1 MSKFVLTAQLQLQA
15 PNNVGQVVRQMQ
27 SQLSNVNVNV
37 QAKQLPKT
45 TANVNNLTKSLG
57 QANSAAYKLGKTF
70 TSSLKRF
77 AAFSVA
83 TRAVSLFTQGI
94 GGAIAEAANFE
105 RELIKVSQVTGKS
118 MSALKGLSDEI
129 TKLSTNLGVSSNELL
144 NVSRALSQAGFSAR
158 ETKTALE
165 ALAKSDL
172 APTFENMTKTA
183 EGAIAIF
190 NQFGQGARALEGQL
204 GAINAIAGKFAVE
217 AGDLISVVRRTG
229 GVFKAAGGDLN
240 ELLALFTSVRATTRE
255 SAESIATGLRTIFTR
270 IQRPSTLKYLD
281 SLGVKLTDVEGK
293 FVGPYEAIRRL
304 SEALSGL
311 EAGDLQFVKIA
322 EQLGGF
328 RQIGKVIPLLM
339 QFGVAQEAYNTAL
352 DGTTSLT
359 KDAQTAQGSLL
370 VQVQKLKEEWLALVR
385 GFTSSPGF
393 KILAQTAISLATA
406 LIKVADTLKNILPIM
421 LAIGSVKLF
430 SGFGGFMAGAKGAMG
445 AAVPKFASGGM
456 VPGSGNRDTVPALL
470 TPGEFVIR
478 KSSVKK
484 LGAQNLKDMNA
495 KGYAKGGKVSLKDE
509 TTGAFFLRAKGKK
522 ESKAKDFEAK
532 IPKESERTLVTNEAA
547 LRGMGQEVKT
557 KEDLSKAGVNNIID
571 GVLGEGKG
579 SVFHKSA
586 HLSGKDPSGNNR
598 KKLISG
604 DGAAWGSVENVDQI
618 LAEQKVDDKKRAKIL
633 EQVKTGKVLGVQPKV
648 RESGRMKALFLGG
661 AGSQTSKDLFDAT
674 KSAAT
679 KALKD
684 GTEDIA
690 NNKNISKLL
699 KPIGNVITPSKSN
712 LETAMAEISDPKGGA
727 SESVQ
732 GFLLEGITGALTG
745 ASIAGGQTR
754 FDFPD
759 VSQVQER
766 MKELYVDDFSKMK
779 AADAKRTLDDKSKT
793 SVWKKAYS
801 TLQQPG
807 NDWQNFWDVSKM
819 NKGGGVSDTVPAMLT
834 PGEFVINKKAA
845 QSIGSANL
853 DRMNKRGVQ
862 GFAKGG
868 PVGGVQ
874 RFNMGGGV
882 MGGGVAILAIL
893 PMLQQAFESLGQSS
907 DEVND
912 VFNALKDGIAAGIG
926 TYIGLTTI
934 LAMRKKKSQEAAN
947 AEANTTKTTVTFGQQ
962 LQSAGQWLT
971 SVFTGKPQAGG
982 GGQQQNVGLQA
993 ANRAV
998 AVQSGTKS
1006 AIEGTGG
1013 GQKQEVGSVGKF
1025 DIDSVTNMEIKS
1037 AQNVII
1043 HAQKVSEE
1051 GGGGGAAKGKDPML
1065 SKMKAAKDA
1074 KDPMLSRMKAAKD
1087 AQDPM
1092 LSKLPKGGAGAVGA
1106 IPPKPIDDVALEAVE
1121 GGLKADSDK
1130 RKEIQTEDDKKRADA
1145 AAKTEKINQEIEST
1159 RGARVK
1165 MAGDQAAAKVAATQA
1180 DPAAVGR
1187 QAAKQTMQ
1195 QGQQQADARFEASV
1209 NQADSKRFMLE
1220 GRQAG
1225 VTAAALQGGSEG
1237 GVNALRDAQLF
1248 DQNIGAIPLDA
1259 KRMNIKEGTYK
1270 DESGNVV
1277 GQMPEHVQKEM
1288 QQTRSDMK
1296 QGTLQSPEQQAEAKI
1311 NSEIQAAERQHSE
1324 DMVKAEKEAGE
1335 VGAKAGKDQ
1344 AKRNREEQDQAR
1356 ATAEESRHKDV
1367 DRAQENWRKQ
1377 GQIGVPT
1384 QAETDARKA
1393 AVGGPPPDGPDDD
1406 LDKFATKKLKEH
1418 QQQVAQQTATAGA
1431 PPPDEPPDDPK
1442 KGRMLKEEQKRIK
1455 QNAKGRQ
1462 ALHKADM
1469 KHRKKAARDIIA
1481 DAKARKN
1488 SGRKLNMAD
1497 KLVIK
1502 TAKFRARA
1510 MKNGNS
1516 LVKQAFRDTGR
1527 ALVSGG
1533 KKLAAGIGKM
1543 AKGLK
1548 NVGPA
1553 ALGAAQGLATAAKS
1567 YVDAKFDRALKAGD
1581 TTAARE
1587 MVESKMMADEVANRV
1602 GGASQGAMMGAMLG
1616 PMGMIAGAALGS
1628 FMPEIQAGIGG
1639 AVQGIMDDGFSFD
1652 SIVAGFGKGMAE
1664 MQEKRRQKVE
1674 AQIAQVDLENFNE
1687 SFNDNIKAIRAD
1699 EGVGGPGSGV
1709 SQLASGFQTAQK
1721 AIDAIEKVDPKAAKN
1736 AQKQLDKQAVD
1747 AATTVGSVVKSE
1759 AELEKRIQELGATL
1773 DVDVREKM
1781 MNAAKAAFA
1790 AAEAMRAV
1798 AAIKADILVVTSI
1811 FGAANLAVDNFVGSL
1826 KTGANTMDATVRTL
1840 QEAQKNIA
1848 LGKGG
1853 TDAIRAA
1860 RKEIF
1865 DRSGIDPDS
1874 AAGQAIGRQFDVME
1888 QAADFN
1894 ARLPDFLKNTKISK
1908 GDDLAKVKDD
1918 LVNNL
1923 TSGMGID
1930 EDSEI
1935 GKIIA
1940 GKVKNLTDEQIQAIQ
1955 DGKTDLS
1962 TVLGDMGTEVAG
1974 LAEGAL
1980 KAAQALQKHEA
1991 TMIKLT
1997 QQRIK
2002 QEQALV
2008 AAQQKAIDL
2017 QIEAAKIAEKAGGQA
2032 LSREAKRR
2040 AALDRVSLAT
2050 SAAGVGGLGS
2060 ATGAGIRAMSGRIT
2074 QAFGMQEF
2082 RSQLPGAFGGAAGLD
2097 ADKRQALQ
2105 KANQALIKTTK
2116 DLIAIE
2122 QDELRIIKEKNRLEQ
2137 QSLDKLLGGDIQG
2150 FLDSQAAAAATS
2162 ALATGS
2168 QSLINMFGATE
2179 LAGAFKNIQQQ
2190 QKAGVQTLGGVDIR
2204 TVAQAGAV
2212 AALGARGVNDPRSAA
2227 VLAGTTQAENE
2238 ANRRI
2243 RDLAGG
2249 LSAIGE
2255 NAATMAEMQ
2264 VDTANINIK
2273 NAQMQFDAS
2282 IQDAAGRFSR
2292 GGPVYAST
2300 GMFIP
2305 RGTDTVPAMLT
2316 PGEFVINRAAVNR
2329 GNNLQILKA
2338 INSGASAGAAQAMS
2352 SGGQVGYYQ
2361 NGGQVTNGLSM
2372 DLITKLSES
2381 LRTFNTNLADN
2392 ITKLQNT
2399 KFQIRLDTTNVNV
2412 NINSGGFLR
2421 RLKSEVKDE
2430 LLKDVG
2436 NKIRN
2441 LKVNNDGR
2449 LEDAPGVVQ

>member
-105 RELIKVSQVTGKS
+105 RELIKVAQVTGKS

-421 LAIGSVKLF
+421 MAIGSVKLF

-484 LGAQNLKDMNA
+484 LGAQNLKNMNA
-495 KGYAKGGKVSLKDE
+495 KGYASGGPVVTLNDNALGGFFLRPQGGTDRDGKLNPKTATGIMSNPDAIKRLRRKAGVPQPELKKTKESALGALSPPDAHKKFGGKLNVKGVSEDTPIIKDGEVNSTLVKHYAVSTGQSETDARKSIQDDISGLNIKPAAVAEKIKVGVEGNVKGLILGQGDSE
-509 TTGAFFLRAKGKK
+509 TTGAIESLVKQNSSDGLRTAITDTMNSDLLKKVTKKSDQIHIDKDKAKKALEKNLLAKG
-522 ESKAKDFEAK
+522 SDAVA
-532 IPKESERTLVTNEAA
+532 T
-547 LRGMGQEVKT
+547 
-557 KEDLSKAGVNNIID
+557 
-571 GVLGEGKG
+571 
-579 SVFHKSA
+579 
-586 HLSGKDPSGNNR
+586 
-598 KKLISG
+598 ISG
-604 DGAAWGSVENVDQI
+604 Y
-618 LAEQKVDDKKRAKIL
+618 
-633 EQVKTGKVLGVQPKV
+633 VQ
-648 RESGRMKALFLGG
+648 EGL
-661 AGSQTSKDLFDAT
+661 
-674 KSAAT
+674 
-679 KALKD
+679 
-684 GTEDIA
+684 I
-690 NNKNISKLL
+690 NN
-699 KPIGNVITPSKSN
+699 
-712 LETAMAEISDPKGGA
+712 
-727 SESVQ
+727 
-732 GFLLEGITGALTG
+732 ITGAPV
-745 ASIAGGQTR
+745 AGGGTRLDFPTMSSQTR
-754 FDFPD
+754 
-759 VSQVQER
+759 ER
-766 MKELYVDDFSKMK
+766 LKILYGDDGGVK
-779 AADAKRTLDDKSKT
+779 AADAKPEAKGSNFTAIGNKYIGEMDGDLSHRFIHSDFISSIKSP
-793 SVWKKAYS
+793 KKGFAS
-801 TLQQPG
+801 
-807 NDWQNFWDVSKM
+807 
-819 NKGGGVSDTVPAMLT
+819 GGPAPSDTVPALLT

-934 LAMRKKKSQEAAN
+934 LQMRQKRAQEAAN
-947 AEANTTKTTVTFGQQ
+947 AEANNTKTTMTFGQQ
-962 LQSAGQWLT
+962 IQAAGQWLT

-982 GGQQQNVGLQA
+982 GGGGQQQNVGTQA
-993 ANRAV
+993 ALRAG
-998 AVQSGTKS
+998 ATQAGTADLKKE
-1006 AIEGTGG
+1006 APAAPAPKTE
-1013 GQKQEVGSVGKF
+1013 QKAGSVNKFDVGSVA
-1025 DIDSVTNMEIKS
+1025 NMEIKS

-1051 GGGGGAAKGKDPML
+1051 GKGGGAAAPAKEDALAPMK
-1065 SKMKAAKDA
+1065 KMKTAKAEAEDPLLETKPLGTTKSAIKPAAGADESGEAARKDALAKNKAIQDDHDQQVASAKD
-1074 KDPMLSRMKAAKD
+1074 KGRISNKSRAVSTA
-1087 AQDPM
+1087 
-1092 LSKLPKGGAGAVGA
+1092 LAG
-1106 IPPKPIDDVALEAVE
+1106 EMAVE
-1121 GGLKADSDK
+1121 
-1130 RKEIQTEDDKKRADA
+1130 EVKK
-1145 AAKTEKINQEIEST
+1145 
-1159 RGARVK
+1159 
-1165 MAGDQAAAKVAATQA
+1165 TQA
-1180 DPAAVGR
+1180 DPASVRREKTAQILEKNLPAVQAEKQADMEKAQGR
-1187 QAAKQTMQ
+1187 HSGHEARAQAAMSGRVDDMKMAAGYDTAMAPEQ
-1195 QGQQQADARFEASV
+1195 QIGKVPASATRMDV
-1209 NQADSKRFMLE
+1209 GKGVYMDKRGE
-1220 GRQAG
+1220 
-1225 VTAAALQGGSEG
+1225 E
-1237 GVNALRDAQLF
+1237 
-1248 DQNIGAIPLDA
+1248 
-1259 KRMNIKEGTYK
+1259 
-1270 DESGNVV
+1270 V
-1277 GQMPEHVQKEM
+1277 GQIPAGVQKEM
-1288 QQTRSDMK
+1288 LETRQKQFSTPRMIADEKVAAEQAKAAAKADRDTRAVNEGAMK
-1296 QGTLQSPEQQAEAKI
+1296 QGL
-1311 NSEIQAAERQHSE
+1311 
-1324 DMVKAEKEAGE
+1324 KAEEEQIQKNMA
-1335 VGAKAGKDQ
+1335 
-1344 AKRNREEQDQAR
+1344 EQDQ
-1356 ATAEESRHKDV
+1356 V
-1367 DRAQENWRKQ
+1367 
-1377 GQIGVPT
+1377 
-1384 QAETDARKA
+1384 RKA
-1393 AVGGPPPDGPDDD
+1393 AEQQMGKQLDAQEKQQIDAELAKLPSQKEIDAQKVAVPDSVDSLTAGVLPPTPPEDDLTKGVVKGKRDAFGPQTRQPDLTQIPGGPG
-1406 LDKFATKKLKEH
+1406 
-1418 QQQVAQQTATAGA
+1418 
-1431 PPPDEPPDDPK
+1431 EPPDD
-1442 KGRMLKEEQKRIK
+1442 GRMKRQFEKEAQKDRK
-1455 QNAKGRQ
+1455 K
-1462 ALHKADM
+1462 LHKADI
-1469 KHRKKAARDIIA
+1469 KTRKKAAKDIIK
-1481 DAKARKN
+1481 DAQARKK
-1488 SGRKLNMAD
+1488 SGKRLKLAD
-1497 KLVIK
+1497 RAVIK
-1502 TAKFRARA
+1502 TARFRARA
-1510 MKNGNS
+1510 MRQGNS
-1516 LVKQAFRDTGR
+1516 KLKQAMMDTPRVLVNGFKG
-1527 ALVSGG
+1527 AAKAIGKAGKWVSG
-1533 KKLAAGIGKM
+1533 KLAKI
-1543 AKGLK
+1543 
-1548 NVGPA
+1548 GPA

-1567 YVDAKFDRALKAGD
+1567 YVDAKFERALKAGD
-1581 TTAARE
+1581 ATAARE
-1587 MVESKMMADEVANRV
+1587 MMESKLTADAVAERV
-1602 GGASQGAMMGAMLG
+1602 GGASQGAMMGALMGPLG
-1616 PMGMIAGAALGS
+1616 VVVGGTVGA

-1639 AVQGIMDDGFSFD
+1639 AVQGMMDGGFSIENLR
-1652 SIVAGFGKGMAE
+1652 SGFAQGIAE

-1674 AQIAQVDLENFNE
+1674 AQVAQVDLENFNE

-1699 EGVGGPGSGV
+1699 EGATGPETGV

-1721 AIDAIEKVDPKAAKN
+1721 AIAAIEKVDPKAAKN

-1747 AATTVGSVVKSE
+1747 AATAVGSVIKSE
-1759 AELEKRIQELGATL
+1759 AELEKRIQELGVSL
-1773 DVDVREKM
+1773 DSDVREKM

-1826 KTGANTMDATVRTL
+1826 KTGANTMDSTVRTL

-1962 TVLGDMGTEVAG
+1962 TVLGDMGAEVAG

-1991 TMIKLT
+1991 TMLKLT

-2017 QIEAAKIAEKAGGQA
+2017 QIQAAKIAEKAGGQA
-2032 LSREAKRR
+2032 LTREAKRR

-2060 ATGAGIRAMSGRIT
+2060 ATGAGIQAMSGRIT

-2082 RSQLPGAFGGAAGLD
+2082 RSQLPGAFGGTAGLD

-2105 KANQALIKTTK
+2105 KANQALIKTTQ

-2190 QKAGVQTLGGVDIR
+2190 QKAGVQTIGGIDIR
-2204 TVAQAGAV
+2204 TVAQAGAT